1 MGKKQKKLSEEEIE
15 EYKYENFQMMAA
27 MSGKPISELMG
38 ESSRPNY
45 KENYCLTKQ
54 MYLKNCIEPI
64 SSRQLYELLQKQG
77 YEGKYSTFRG
87 LLNNYQKY
95 GYIKKVNAKK
105 PFLYILTA
113 EGRVHAKNP
122 YIAVDE
128 NIQRYRNMLL
138 QKMKEL
144 IESQPEL
151 FKSIYE
157 IIFGVQSATNII
169 GSTSF
174 TGNQYSPN
182 DVGSELQHDLEYQI
196 FTPDFFKNADEQKLK
211 ALVDGILDNS
221 LSDEQKK
228 QLILD
233 AIEEAA
239 KSQKTITVKQPEY
252 QSSKPI
258 GLRDY
263 YEILIAA
270 EGKVVTKSTY
280 EALPFRFLKVGNEL
294 RLKGKGEVG
303 TYRNN
308 NDSKDLNFYEAN
320 AQYFNNRMIIKR
332 IPNFEKREHE
342 FYYSYGS
349 FGKKITTI
357 SFDDYTKVKNNS
369 VKTTLK
375 INPAPKNN

>member
-1 MGKKQKKLSEEEIE
+1 MKLTEEEQE
-15 EYKYENFQMMAA
+15 EMKVE
-27 MSGKPISELMG
+27 
-38 ESSRPNY
+38 NY
-45 KENYCLTKQ
+45 KMMSAISGRNINDFIENNSKSNYNEKDCMIKL
-54 MYLKNCIEPI
+54 MYLKNMVYPI
-64 SSRQLYELLQKQG
+64 SSRDLFETLKHQNYS
-77 YEGKYSTFRG
+77 GKYTTFCG
-87 LLNNYQKY
+87 MLNRYCKY
-95 GYIKKVNAKK
+95 GYVRKVNNKK
-105 PFLYILTA
+105 PFLYQITEL
-113 EGRVHAKNP
+113 GNQHIKNP
-122 YIAVDE
+122 YLAREE
-128 NIQRYRNMLL
+128 NIKRYREFQLNKL
-138 QKMKEL
+138 KTL
-144 IESQPEL
+144 IENQPEL
-151 FKSIYE
+151 FKNLYE
-157 IIFGVQSATNII
+157 SIFGAQPVINTVVA
-169 GSTSF
+169 GSTE
-174 TGNQYSPN
+174 QYSPN
-182 DVGSELQHDLEYQI
+182 DIGSKLQHDLEYQI
-196 FTPDFFKNADEQKLK
+196 FTPNFFSNADEQKLK

-357 SFDDYTKVKNNS
+357 SFDDYTKVKNNG